1 MTPLLE
7 RQHATGTESAHTGD
21 AQITPPPTPG
31 GQEGSTAKAAPA
43 ARSRRRPGGDD
54 AAEGAFVCRTC
65 SRRFP
70 SFQAL
75 GGHRTGHTRLQA
87 RHALPPRQQR
97 PARAAHECAV
107 CGLEF
112 AMGQALGGHMR
123 RHKQQQA
130 DAPACAEVV
139 VVEAG
144 ERKEDA
150 VDSNGAPP
158 LEDRRGG
165 DIREG
170 CSSRM
175 GQALGGHMRRHKQ
188 QAVAASVDVDDEG
201 QRNEEEALN
210 SSCEDRR
217 GGDREGCTSGQV
229 ASGSGSGSGP
239 EPRLLNLLV

>member
-1 MTPLLE
+1 MAPLLE
-7 RQHATGTESAHTGD
+7 RQPAADSTGTESAHTDD
-21 AQITPPPTPG
+21 AQLTPPPTPG
-31 GQEGSTAKAAPA
+31 VQEDKAAP
-43 ARSRRRPGGDD
+43 ARSRRRPGGD
-54 AAEGAFVCRTC
+54 AAAGSAREGAFVCRTC

-87 RHALPPRQQR
+87 RHALPRQQK

-123 RHKQQQA
+123 RHKQQA
-130 DAPACAEVV
+130 EAPACAEVV
-139 VVEAG
+139 VVG
-144 ERKEDA
+144 QQKEDT
-150 VDSNGAPP
+150 VDSNSTPP

-165 DIREG
+165 DREG

-188 QAVAASVDVDDEG
+188 QTVAASVDVDEER
-201 QRNEEEALN
+201 RNEEEAMN
-210 SSCEDRR
+210 SSCPPSLEDRR
-217 GGDREGCTSGQV
+217 GGDREGCTSG
-229 ASGSGSGSGP
+229 SGP